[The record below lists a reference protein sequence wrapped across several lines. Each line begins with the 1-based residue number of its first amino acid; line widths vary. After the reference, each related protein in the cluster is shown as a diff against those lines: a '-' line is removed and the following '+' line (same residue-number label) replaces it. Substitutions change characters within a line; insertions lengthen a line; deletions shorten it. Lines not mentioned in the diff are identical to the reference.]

1 MRIVNVNYEE
11 NGKKHYFENAEN
23 FGLAQL
29 HQLRGRVGRGSRQSY
44 CVLVSDVKTQKAK
57 ERLEVMRTT
66 YNGFEIAERDL
77 ILRGPGDFFSTNSS
91 ENLRQSGG
99 FDFKMAKIYNDNDLF
114 IEAFEAAKSII
125 EEDPNLLLPKNK
137 LLSEEL
143 NRILTADYS
152 TIS

>member
-1 MRIVNVNYEE
+1 
-11 NGKKHYFENAEN
+11 
-23 FGLAQL
+23 
-29 HQLRGRVGRGSRQSY
+29 
-44 CVLVSDVKTQKAK
+44 
-57 ERLEVMRTT
+57 
-66 YNGFEIAERDL
+66 
-77 ILRGPGDFFSTNSS
+77 
-91 ENLRQSGG
+91 
-99 FDFKMAKIYNDNDLF
+99 MAKIYNDNDLF